1 MMNDEMSLDE
11 RLNQLEDRV
20 DETSARV
27 EEVDEL
33 IEYVRKL
40 ETLVEKCALNVPY
53 VKTWEYES
61 EAQRQ
66 LRRLRYHVLSCKAD
80 AVVELRAARAE
91 ELAQYKLEAP
101 DSA

>member
-11 RLNQLEDRV
+11 RLNRLEDRV

-33 IEYVRKL
+33 IEYVREL
-40 ETLVEKCALNVPY
+40 ETLVKQFAPPY
-53 VKTWEYES
+53 VRKWEYES

-101 DSA
+101 DSAW